1 MLSEFILPSNIQ
13 LNYNSF
19 YLESGTINC
28 EVACFQIES
37 QCPICKT
44 KSNRIHSK
52 YDRGL
57 VDLPIAG
64 KLSKIS
70 LKARKFFCDQVECPR
85 KVFTERFDSEIFPY
99 QRRMARSVNLLE
111 KLGTELGGNRGSN
124 ISEYAGIPVSPSTML
139 RIIRKIEVNPPL
151 STSGIIGIDDW
162 AFKKGRNYGTVI
174 VDLDQQKIIDLLPN
188 RESTTLAE
196 WLKKYPEITIVSRDR
211 YGPYATGIQTGAPQA
226 KQIADRF
233 HLVKNLTEATKK
245 VLQSNGKILKEAIHL
260 YNDIVNKKQ
269 PSVENKELIEKDFTA
284 NHLNIDKQNKLEK
297 VKELIEKNLSIQ
309 QISKVLQISRG
320 TVRRYANLETYQLK
334 REIKNYTN
342 LDKYLIF
349 IQHDSNKNKTY
360 KQLYEAIVQ
369 TGFNGKYSQFCH
381 RMNQNGIMNRQ
392 DANKI
397 NSPGIIKT
405 WSTSRL
411 SLLFYKEP
419 KKEDGREDFEFLN
432 LLFSHFPEMNQLSQ
446 FVKEFKNLFQTKQD
460 GKLKNW
466 IKRVSE
472 TNCGLNNFAKNIE
485 KDYEAINN
493 AVIPRYS
500 NGQVEGQVNRIKNI
514 KRMMYG
520 RASFELLRKM
530 ILINSA

>member
-28 EVACFQIES
+28 EVSCFQIES

-162 AFKKGRNYGTVI
+162 AFKKGKNYGTVI

-211 YGPYATGIQTGAPQA
+211 YGPYATGVSIGAPQA

-233 HLVKNLTEATKK
+233 HLIKNLTEATKK
-245 VLQSNGKILKEAIHL
+245 VLQSKGKILKEAIHL
-260 YNDIVNKKQ
+260 YNDTVNKKQ
-269 PSVENKELIEKDFTA
+269 PSVENIELIEKDFTD
-284 NHLNIDKQNKLEK
+284 NHLNTDKQYKLEK
-297 VKELIEKNLSIQ
+297 VKELLEKNLSIQ

-320 TVRRYANLETYQLK
+320 TARRYANLETYQLK
-334 REIKNYTN
+334 REIKNYT
-342 LDKYLIF
+342 
-349 IQHDSNKNKTY
+349 
-360 KQLYEAIVQ
+360 V
-369 TGFNGKYSQFCH
+369 
-381 RMNQNGIMNRQ
+381 
-392 DANKI
+392 
-397 NSPGIIKT
+397 
-405 WSTSRL
+405 
-411 SLLFYKEP
+411 
-419 KKEDGREDFEFLN
+419 
-432 LLFSHFPEMNQLSQ
+432 
-446 FVKEFKNLFQTKQD
+446 
-460 GKLKNW
+460 
-466 IKRVSE
+466 
-472 TNCGLNNFAKNIE
+472 
-485 KDYEAINN
+485 
-493 AVIPRYS
+493 
-500 NGQVEGQVNRIKNI
+500 
-514 KRMMYG
+514 
-520 RASFELLRKM
+520 
-530 ILINSA
+530 